1 VIRVN
6 KIRILLADDH
16 TILRAGLRALLNAEP
31 DMEVVGEAVD
41 GEEAIDKAQELRP
54 DVILMDVAMPRTN
67 GLEATRRLKSMGLNS
82 EVLILTMYAEE
93 EYLFQALQAGASGYL
108 LKKAADTE
116 LIDAIRTLHQGLAF
130 LYPSATKMLIQDYLE
145 RVKSGEEKESY
156 DGLSQRERE
165 VLQLIAEGY
174 TSQEVADRLFL
185 SPKTVETYRSRI
197 ADKLRIRHRAELVR
211 YALRKGLLRSEQ

>member
-1 VIRVN
+1 MN

-41 GEEAIDKAQELRP
+41 GEEAIGKAQELHP
-54 DVILMDVAMPRTN
+54 DVILMDVAMPGTN
-67 GLEATRRLKSMGLNS
+67 GLEATRRLKSMGLKS
-82 EVLILTMYAEE
+82 EILILTMYAEE

-116 LIDAIRTLHQGLAF
+116 LIDAIRTMHKGLAF

-165 VLQLIAEGY
+165 VLQLIAKGY
-174 TSQEVADRLFL
+174 TSQEVAKRLFL

-197 ADKLRIRHRAELVR
+197 ADKLGIRHRAELVK